1 MGAYI
6 GAGEG
11 FGPGDRDPNQ
21 HRLEQVI
28 SYSPA
33 LESAYREIAELKD
46 KLAQEKLSGG
56 NRGSQRLHGVASRG
70 NRHRQGIDCTG
81 DP

>member
-6 GAGEG
+6 GADER
-11 FGPGDRDPNQ
+11 FGSGDKDPNQ
-21 HRLEQVI
+21 RRFERVI

-46 KLAQEKLSGG
+46 KLAPGESVFGK
-56 NRGSQRLHGVASRG
+56 
-70 NRHRQGIDCTG
+70 
-81 DP
+81 

>member
-6 GAGEG
+6 GANER
-11 FGPGDRDPNQ
+11 FGSGDQDPNQ

-28 SYSPA
+28 SHSPA

-46 KLAQEKLSGG
+46 KLAQEKL
-56 NRGSQRLHGVASRG
+56 
-70 NRHRQGIDCTG
+70 
-81 DP
+81 